1 MTKKILTLVLL
12 TLLGAVLISS
22 CTSGSLAAATS
33 WPGITADADNE
44 MVYLSA
50 GSQVYAISTKSGS
63 EVWRYPD
70 DERSDAGRGITFFA
84 PPAVIGDLVIVG
96 DYKSSVHAIDADDGR
111 EAWLYMEP
119 RDKFVGQAAFSNDL
133 VFIPSADYH
142 IYALDLNGD
151 MQFRVETEKSN
162 WASLAANGSTVYA
175 PSMDHNVYAF
185 DASNGNSVWTT
196 DVNGAVA
203 ASPVLDNG
211 VLFIATL
218 NKEALAIDTAD
229 GSILWRTD
237 VDDFTWAPP
246 AVVGKMIIV
255 INASG
260 EVFAIDK
267 ETGETAWTADSN
279 GEVTAA
285 PVAVDGGFV
294 VVNHDMDIVLFDLEG
309 SKVWSNDL
317 DFETG
322 SLPSTPVV
330 VGDLILIPVAQSS
343 EALLVAFDVNGNQ
356 IWDYIPEN

>member
-142 IYALDLNGD
+142 IYALDLNGN

-175 PSMDHNVYAF
+175 PSMDHFVYAF
-185 DASNGNSVWTT
+185 DASSGDISWKT
-196 DVNGAVA
+196 DVDGAVA
-203 ASPVLDNG
+203 AAPTLEDGILYV
-211 VLFIATL
+211 ATL
-218 NKEALAIDTAD
+218 NKEVLALDTAD
-229 GSILWRTD
+229 GSILWRVD
-237 VDDFTWAPP
+237 VDDFNWAAPT
-246 AVVGKMIIV
+246 VLNDLVIN

-260 EVFAIDK
+260 EIFAINK
-267 ETGETAWTADSN
+267 TEGNLAWTADSG
-279 GEVTAA
+279 GEVTASA
-285 PVAVDGGFV
+285 IPAGDGFIV
-294 VVNHDMDIVLFDLEG
+294 VTHDADVIYFTLDG
-309 SKVWSNDL
+309 SKEWTRSVSI
-317 DFETG
+317 EAG
-322 SLPSTPVV
+322 STPSTPVV
-330 VGDLILIPVAQSS
+330 VGELILIPVAQST
-343 EALLVAFDVNGNQ
+343 EALLVAFDTNGNQ
-356 IWDYIPEN
+356 VWDFVPEN